1 MDRLQPHDLLWGLA
15 PDQLPVEAPAWAR
28 QVLAAGQPVVVRRA
42 CCPAGQVAV
51 GVRGAT
57 RAERFAACMPVA
69 AVQQRLAPEQL
80 RLRAP
85 GELPALRALAQV
97 TPLMDALGLPWGPTG
112 GVGYQLA
119 TGRDVLHGSSDL
131 DLLLRTAEPLP
142 RAWARELLVLFE
154 DLPCRV
160 DLQLQT
166 PQGGVALREW
176 GGSARR
182 VLLKCDAGARLVD
195 NPWQPLEDSA

>member
-15 PDQLPVEAPAWAR
+15 PDQLPAEAPAWAR

-42 CCPAGQVAV
+42 CCPADQVAV

-69 AVQQRLAPEQL
+69 AVQRRLAPEQL

-85 GELPALRALAQV
+85 GELPALLALAQV

-119 TGRDVLHGSSDL
+119 TGRGVLHAESDL
-131 DLLLRTAEPLP
+131 DLLLRTTEPLP

-166 PQGGVALREW
+166 TQGGVALREW

-182 VLLKCDAGARLVD
+182 VLLKCAAGARLVD
-195 NPWQPLEDSA
+195 NPWQPLEDVA

>member
-1 MDRLQPHDLLWGLA
+1 
-15 PDQLPVEAPAWAR
+15 
-28 QVLAAGQPVVVRRA
+28 
-42 CCPAGQVAV
+42 
-51 GVRGAT
+51 
-57 RAERFAACMPVA
+57 
-69 AVQQRLAPEQL
+69 
-80 RLRAP
+80 
-85 GELPALRALAQV
+85 
-97 TPLMDALGLPWGPTG
+97 
-112 GVGYQLA
+112 

-131 DLLLRTAEPLP
+131 DLLLRSAEPLP
-142 RAWARELLVLFE
+142 RAWARELRVLFE

-195 NPWQPLEDSA
+195 NPWQPLEDVA